1 MGKLNLGELKSWLKA
16 PQLATGRAV
25 LKPGAL
31 LHLASCSLGQPC
43 FHSAYQF
50 QRTGFEPGTDF
61 LGDGGREPL
70 ASQA

>member
-1 MGKLNLGELKSWLKA
+1 MGKLNLGELKSWLRA

-31 LHLASCSLGQPC
+31 LHLASCSLGQPF

-50 QRTGFEPGTDF
+50 QRTEPRTDF
-61 LGDGGREPL
+61 LGDRGWEPL